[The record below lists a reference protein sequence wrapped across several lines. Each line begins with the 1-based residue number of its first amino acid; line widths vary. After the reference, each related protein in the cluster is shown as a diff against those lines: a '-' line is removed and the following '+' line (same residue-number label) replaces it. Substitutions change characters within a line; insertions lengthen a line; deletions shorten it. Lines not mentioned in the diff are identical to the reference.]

1 MRAYRPKNTVQAAIS
16 NPEARRFPFA
26 AAPDCPGKYK
36 KKRPQTGCPQTLF
49 RNGCGPSWA

>member
-16 NPEARRFPFA
+16 NPEARRFPLA
-26 AAPDCPGKYK
+26 AAPDYPGKYK
-36 KKRPQTGCPQTLF
+36 KKRPQTGCPRTLF